1 MKGVVGI
8 VAVGI
13 AVAGLSGCSSQATE
27 AESTAASTAAP
38 SSAAA
43 ASAAP
48 SSAASAAAS
57 DAAVQAAPAGLIDPS
72 KLTVCAYVAFPPL
85 EFKEA
90 GSDVPTGFD
99 VEAAQAVAAGW
110 GINAEIVDIGFDGL
124 LPALDAKRCDVV
136 WSGMFLNE
144 ERQQKAD
151 ASPYLKT
158 GNALL
163 VAKGNPAGITSVDDL
178 AGKRLAVAAGTTAVD
193 VAEKLS
199 SDLVAKGLEPIEIQK
214 YPTFPAEVGAV
225 KSGKADAVLEVDVA
239 LADAVRTAPDA
250 FELVPSVFPIDGSLA
265 VYSSK
270 DSGVAAAV
278 TQAWQNLIADG
289 TAAALA
295 EKYGIPVEN
304 LTAD

>member
-1 MKGVVGI
+1 M
-8 VAVGI
+8 I
-13 AVAGLSGCSSQATE
+13 AADSPSGGRADAPAMMRRERAQACSSVRRPSRGDAGV
-27 AESTAASTAAP
+27 AP
-38 SSAAA
+38 
-43 ASAAP
+43 
-48 SSAASAAAS
+48 
-57 DAAVQAAPAGLIDPS
+57 
-72 KLTVCAYVAFPPL
+72 
-85 EFKEA
+85 
-90 GSDVPTGFD
+90 
-99 VEAAQAVAAGW
+99 
-110 GINAEIVDIGFDGL
+110 
-124 LPALDAKRCDVV
+124 R
-136 WSGMFLNE
+136 
-144 ERQQKAD
+144 AD
-151 ASPYLKT
+151 L
-158 GNALL
+158 G
-163 VAKGNPAGITSVDDL
+163 
-178 AGKRLAVAAGTTAVD
+178 AVAAGTTAVD